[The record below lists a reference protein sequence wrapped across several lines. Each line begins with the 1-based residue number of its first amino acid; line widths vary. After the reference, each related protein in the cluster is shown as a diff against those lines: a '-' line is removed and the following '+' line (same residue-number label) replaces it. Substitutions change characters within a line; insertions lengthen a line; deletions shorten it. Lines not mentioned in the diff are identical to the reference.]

1 MDSNTLLLK
10 IYPSGFLGS
19 GTVTQTEPIN
29 MVANVRNLL
38 NKDRVIRTTP
48 YTASADVVGMWDD
61 AMVNAPEFKSFDYK
75 EKILVVAMKAFGTS
89 SIKQWV
95 DAQVD
100 NPMCGDSHYRWID
113 ETLHYVMTGARRQ
126 YQYNTWLTI
135 LSTSRPDAE
144 AKGYSKVMHQYF
156 STGTPALLSFSNKNP
171 KTMSI
176 VDFIAAWVSRPNGI
190 EDLTA
195 SLNVL
200 FGKR

>member
-1 MDSNTLLLK
+1 MDSNQLILK
-10 IYPSGFLGS
+10 TYPSGFLGS
-19 GTVTQTEPIN
+19 GSVVQTEPIN

-38 NKDRVIRTTP
+38 NKERVTRTMP
-48 YTASADVVGMWDD
+48 YTANADVVAVWDD
-61 AMVNAPEFKSFDYK
+61 TMINSQEFKSFAYK
-75 EKILVVAMKAFGTS
+75 EKILVVAMKAFGVQS
-89 SIKQWV
+89 LKNWI

-113 ETLHYVMTGARRQ
+113 ETLQYVMTGTRRQ

-135 LSTSRPDAE
+135 LSASRPDAE
-144 AKGYSKVMHQYF
+144 AKGYSKIMYQYF
-156 STGTPALLSFSNKNP
+156 GTGTPAILSVSNKNP